1 MFNKRLLDLVPD
13 IKKYIAATFFLK
25 WICLVCNIFII
36 LSFCKVFNY
45 AFWEKRF
52 SIAVFQ
58 ETVIIILLFG
68 SMRFLG
74 NLFSEKTAYL
84 SSQNV
89 KKILREKIYTKLT
102 RIGTAYSENVSS
114 SEVLQISTEGV
125 NQLEIYFSQYIPQLF
140 YSLLTPITLFFVL
153 ANICFKA
160 AVVLLIC
167 VPLIPLSIVAV
178 QKFAKNLLNKYWG
191 AYTGLGDSFL
201 ENLQGMTTLKIYQAD
216 EMKHEE
222 MNKNAEAFRKITM
235 KVLSMQL
242 NSISVMDLVAYGGAS
257 LGIIIAVLEFS
268 KGNIDLYGALAVIL
282 LSAEFFIPLRLLGS
296 FFHIAM
302 NGMAASEKIF
312 RILDTPL
319 PKRGEEEI
327 VNSWDIS
334 FNNVSFGYER
344 DKTILKNISLHIPQN
359 SFISFVG
366 KSGCGKSTTASL
378 LIGALK
384 GYTGSIKI
392 GDKELRNISEKSL
405 MKTITLID
413 HNSYLFKGTIKY
425 NLKMAKPN
433 ATAAE
438 LYTALQ
444 RVNFLDFIK
453 NEDGLDT
460 RIDEQGSNLS
470 GGQRQRLAL
479 ARALLHDTPVYIF
492 DEATSNIDAESEAFI
507 MEAVKELTKTKTV
520 ILISHRLANVTNSNC
535 IYVLN
540 NGEICQK
547 GPHNALMDEKSLY
560 KELFSQQQHLEEYG
574 KGGSLNA

>member
-1 MFNKRLLDLVPD
+1 MFNKRLLGLVPHA
-13 IKKYIAATFFLK
+13 KKYIVATVFLQ
-25 WICLVCNIFII
+25 WLCLVCNIFIM
-36 LSFCKVFNY
+36 LSFCRLFNS
-45 AFWEKRF
+45 AFLESSF

-58 ETVIIILLFG
+58 QTVVIILIFG
-68 SMRFLG
+68 SVRFGG
-74 NLFSEKTAYL
+74 NIFSSKTAYL

-102 RIGTAYSENVSS
+102 QIGTGYNENISTSEAV
-114 SEVLQISTEGV
+114 QISTEGV
-125 NQLEIYFSQYIPQLF
+125 NQLEIYFSQYMPQLF
-140 YSLLTPITLFFVL
+140 YSLLAPITLFFVL
-153 ANICFKA
+153 AHICFKA

-178 QKFAKNLLNKYWG
+178 QKFAKKLLNKYWG

-216 EMKHEE
+216 ALKHEE

-242 NSISVMDLVAYGGAS
+242 NSISVMDLVAYGGAA

-268 KGNIDLYGALAVIL
+268 KGNIDLFGAMAVIL
-282 LSAEFFIPLRLLGS
+282 LSADFFIPLRLLGS

-302 NGMAASEKIF
+302 NGMAASDKIF
-312 RILDTPL
+312 KILDTPL
-319 PKRGEEEI
+319 PEKGTEKIE
-327 VNSWDIS
+327 NSWDIS
-334 FNNVSFGYER
+334 FSNASFGYESG
-344 DKTILKNISLHIPQN
+344 KNILKNISFNIPQN
-359 SFISFVG
+359 SFISIVG
-366 KSGCGKSTTASL
+366 KSGCGKSTTAAL
-378 LIGALK
+378 LKGALK

-392 GDKELRNISEKSL
+392 GNNELRDIDEKSFVE
-405 MKTITLID
+405 TITLIN
-413 HNSYLFKGTIKY
+413 HNSYLFKGTVKY

-433 ATAAE
+433 ATDAE

-453 NEDGLDT
+453 NEDGLET
-460 RIDEQGSNLS
+460 RIDENGSNLS

-479 ARALLHDTPVYIF
+479 ARALLHDTSIYIF

-507 MEAVKELTKTKTV
+507 MDAVKELVKTKTV
-520 ILISHRLANVTNSNC
+520 ILISHRLANVVDSNC

-540 NGEICQK
+540 NGEIFQS
-547 GPHNALMDEKSLY
+547 GSHSSLMSEKSLY
-560 KELFSQQQHLEEYG
+560 KELYSQQQNLEEYG